1 MGYIYNSDFVNI
13 LVEETCKHEL
23 SDNWVTEVS
32 RRGVN
37 LRDKDEYVKWYG
49 KHKAHNISEWLSP
62 MQKIYYRFCLVR
74 EIMVGLSTLPLET
87 FEIYIRNVQQNP
99 DSSIKERMNHLFRE
113 SRLGSGGVVRMT
125 HHQNIDV
132 GPTNFNITES
142 VLFAIPVEKIRLNF
156 FFNVWEFIY
165 SFKEELDLGLKME
178 IPTRIININYI
189 FPIFGVPIND
199 VNLFSPTYLKNWMI
213 RIQEET
219 KPLERNRQTSYESDD
234 DVVRVY
240 KEDLLEC
247 SILYYKFLKQSV
259 DTLEKEL
266 NDLLQKFATEYRD
279 NDTRSTKTPKDPKNR
294 IGPRRNL
301 GGSKTKRKQRRR
313 KQKSRTKKN

>member
-1 MGYIYNSDFVNI
+1 
-13 LVEETCKHEL
+13 
-23 SDNWVTEVS
+23 
-32 RRGVN
+32 
-37 LRDKDEYVKWYG
+37 
-49 KHKAHNISEWLSP
+49 
-62 MQKIYYRFCLVR
+62 VR

-99 DSSIKERMNHLFRE
+99 DSRIKERMNHLFRE

-178 IPTRIININYI
+178 IPDRIINNINYR

-219 KPLERNRQTSYESDD
+219 KPTEATKANKRETDN

-240 KEDLLEC
+240 KEDLLQI
-247 SILYYKFLKQSV
+247 SRLYYESLKKDV
-259 DTLEKEL
+259 DALEKEL
-266 NDLLQKFATEYRD
+266 SQKLHEYAAEFRGNNEKGTEYSKD
-279 NDTRSTKTPKDPKNR
+279 IRSR
-294 IGPRRNL
+294 IGPRGKL